1 MNNAVE
7 QPATLPLTMITIQK
21 QDEYGTDT
29 SFFCGL
35 KSMNALLDVRTTRL
49 DNNNSAATLH
59 EQIQINSLQV
69 LLLEFD
75 WRANLVHC

>member
-1 MNNAVE
+1 MDNTVE
-7 QPATLPLTMITIQK
+7 QPATLPLTMITVQK
-21 QDEYGTDT
+21 QDKYGTDT

-49 DNNNSAATLH
+49 DNSVATLH
-59 EQIQINSLQV
+59 EQIRINSLQV